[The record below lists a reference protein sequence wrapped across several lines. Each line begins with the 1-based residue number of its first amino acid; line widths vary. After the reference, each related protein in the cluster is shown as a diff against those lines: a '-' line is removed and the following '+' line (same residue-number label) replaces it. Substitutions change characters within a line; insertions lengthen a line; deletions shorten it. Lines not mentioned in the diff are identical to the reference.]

1 MLSHTTREFREL
13 LSEAPEAVRTK
24 AEEAYRLWTAN
35 PAHPSLRFKKVHPTL
50 PIYSVRIDIDWRAV
64 GILRDG
70 EVIWFW
76 IGTHKEYERF
86 LGQM

>member
-1 MLSHTTREFREL
+1 MLSHTTREFRERL
-13 LSEAPEAVRTK
+13 GEAPEAVRAK
-24 AEEAYRLWTAN
+24 AETAYRLWAAN
-35 PAHPSLRFKKVHPTL
+35 PAHPSLRFKKVHDTL
-50 PIYSVRIDIDWRAV
+50 PIYSVRIDIEWRAV

-76 IGTHKEYERF
+76 IGPHKEYEKL